1 MKKTIGG
8 LLLLL
13 AAGAASAQPEEE
25 RSRTAQAETPVSYV
39 PKIDGAI
46 KAKMEIDLNR
56 GEYRFNVRNSRFG
69 VRGNVSR
76 NMSYRLQVD
85 FSNEGKVSI
94 LDSYVAYKTHRFEA
108 IIGQQQYHFS
118 TDLDRGPS
126 TNMFANRSFLAKYLT
141 SYYGSEVSDG
151 KTVDFV
157 RTLGSRDLGAM
168 FTYSFRAGVPMKV
181 YAGLFNGAGSNNPEW
196 GKKVNVVGRL
206 EAGGEEGLRAAVAYY
221 DGFAPLH
228 TKVKEENG
236 ELKSEEFEQKMR
248 MVGAEL
254 RYVKGGFFVEG
265 EYARRYLGVGAARKV
280 MTTALIHGYYKID
293 LPENS
298 FADHL
303 APIVR
308 WDVGNDVDYLNTDA
322 RRREVFD
329 ANRITVGL
337 NVGFGKK
344 LIRSEI
350 RFNYEKY
357 LPSRKPSD
365 FARNKLLHDKF
376 TIEVVAA
383 F

>member
-25 RSRTAQAETPVSYV
+25 RSRTAQTETPVSYV

-94 LDSYVAYKTHRFEA
+94 LDSYVAYKIHGFEA

-151 KTVDFV
+151 KAVDFV

-196 GKKVNVVGRL
+196 GKKVNVIGRL

-228 TKVKEENG
+228 TKV
-236 ELKSEEFEQKMR
+236 
-248 MVGAEL
+248 
-254 RYVKGGFFVEG
+254 
-265 EYARRYLGVGAARKV
+265 RKR
-280 MTTALIHGYYKID
+280 TA
-293 LPENS
+293 S
-298 FADHL
+298 
-303 APIVR
+303 
-308 WDVGNDVDYLNTDA
+308 
-322 RRREVFD
+322 
-329 ANRITVGL
+329 
-337 NVGFGKK
+337 
-344 LIRSEI
+344 
-350 RFNYEKY
+350 
-357 LPSRKPSD
+357 
-365 FARNKLLHDKF
+365 
-376 TIEVVAA
+376 
-383 F
+383 